1 MSVINQMLKDLDKRQ
16 ASSPVR
22 ARSPVVR
29 RGSQRL
35 MWLALVAAVLIFL
48 VFGLPQYQKKPPRII
63 DTPGH
68 KEPKIIVLRPGEP
81 TSAAPSSGSV
91 ANSGVA
97 AATPNTAVTAQPSAA
112 QLASTQVP
120 STQAASTLAASVPAP
135 ELPPPAL
142 TAGAANSS
150 IATTVSP
157 QAQQLPATL
166 TPVTM
171 PVTEP
176 VTEPSNAQPSATLP
190 ETLQVAT
197 LDTNQSFP
205 ALVSSR
211 DAVPSAVAPAKAP
224 TLSIERVGPKTAVP
238 SSLLQ
243 QANDAMHAGNWPRA
257 SQLWAQI
264 QRQQPSQAL
273 AYEQLADIFYAQRDT
288 AALTQLLE
296 QARQQGV
303 SSHRLQLAQL
313 RLLAATRQWQV
324 LLDTCT
330 PELEQQGGAV
340 LSIKAQAQQQLG
352 LLDAAVRTYQQWQQL
367 EPQQARAF
375 LGEAL
380 VQEQQG
386 HQAAAQQ
393 AYQQALQ
400 RGGLAADTVSFIE
413 QRLKQGAH
421 R

>member
-81 TSAAPSSGSV
+81 TAAAPSSGSV

-97 AATPNTAVTAQPSAA
+97 AASPAAATPNTAVPAQPSAA
-112 QLASTQVP
+112 QLASTP
-120 STQAASTLAASVPAP
+120 AASVPAP
-135 ELPPPAL
+135 ELSQPAM

-150 IATTVSP
+150 IATTVSA

-205 ALVSSR
+205 ALVSPR
-211 DAVPSAVAPAKAP
+211 DAVPSAVAPAKVP

-393 AYQQALQ
+393 AFQQALQ

>member
-16 ASSPVR
+16 APSSVR

-35 MWLALVAAVLIFL
+35 MWIGLVAAVLIFL
-48 VFGLPQYQKKPPRII
+48 IFGLPQYQKKPPRLI

-81 TSAAPSSGSV
+81 TAAAPANGTA
-91 ANSGVA
+91 ANSGGATASSAVA
-97 AATPNTAVTAQPSAA
+97 AVTSQPSDQA
-112 QLASTQVP
+112 V
-120 STQAASTLAASVPAP
+120 STQAPSTAAP
-135 ELPPPAL
+135 ELQQP
-142 TAGAANSS
+142 TATVGAANAIITSADSS
-150 IATTVSP
+150 
-157 QAQQLPATL
+157 QAQRRPAAL

-171 PVTEP
+171 PLTAP
-176 VTEPSNAQPSATLP
+176 VTEPAGSANLP

-197 LDTNQSFP
+197 LDTEQSFP
-205 ALVSSR
+205 VLASPRAAVSSG
-211 DAVPSAVAPAKAP
+211 VEPTKAP

-238 SSLLQ
+238 SSVLQ
-243 QANDAMHAGNWPRA
+243 QANDAMHAGNWSRA
-257 SQLWAQI
+257 SQLWTQI

-273 AYEQLADIFYAQRDT
+273 AYEQLADIFYAQRD
-288 AALTQLLE
+288 AASLAQLLE

-303 SSHRLQLAQL
+303 SSRRLQLAQL
-313 RLLAATRQWQV
+313 RVLAATRQWQV

-330 PELEQQGGAV
+330 AELEQQGGAV

-380 VQEQQG
+380 VQEQRG
-386 HQAAAQQ
+386 HAAAAQQ

-400 RGGLAADTVSFIE
+400 RGNLAAETVSFIE

-421 R
+421 